1 MEIKAQTILVV
12 SPHTDDAEL
21 ACGGSIARWVAE
33 GRDVKILHLSDTG
46 NIFGSDHAAQIR
58 QEALSAAAVLGVQ
71 NGAVEFGDF
80 PTRYFLQFRQEILDL
95 LIETKKSFRPNLV
108 VGPGLV
114 DSHQDHFA
122 VAREINRAFKD
133 ISVLH
138 FDTYWNMTHQDVTV
152 VVEISTVDLEKKIQ
166 ALGEYKSQSNRP
178 YMRDGIAEAQAKI
191 RGLPR
196 GLDLAEAFSVST
208 LTLSL

>member
-1 MEIKAQTILVV
+1 MKHTARSILVV

-21 ACGGSIARWVAE
+21 GCGASISRWVRE
-33 GRDVKILHLSDTG
+33 GRDVKILHLSDAG
-46 NIFGSDHAAQIR
+46 NIFGPDHAAQIR
-58 QEALSAAAVLGVQ
+58 QEALSAATVLGVQ
-71 NGAVEFGDF
+71 EGLVEFGDF
-80 PTRYFLQFRQEILDL
+80 PTRYFMQFRQEILDL
-95 LIETKKSFRPNLV
+95 LIETKKSFCPDLI
-108 VGPGLV
+108 VGPGLA
-114 DSHQDHFA
+114 DAHQDHFA
-122 VAREINRAFKD
+122 VAREVNRAFKD

-152 VVEISTVDLEKKIQ
+152 VSEISAVDLEKKIQ

-178 YMRDGIAEAQAKI
+178 YMHDGLAEAQAKI

-196 GLDLAEAFSVST
+196 GFNLAEAFSIST